1 MLRSHLVIF
10 VYGLKTQ
17 GKTIALVAAAGLV
30 VCIAVALVVRS
41 SAAGENFF
49 TSRGGRDDD
58 TGGPDPAVP
67 SPGGDV

>member
-49 TSRGGRDDD
+49 TSPRR
-58 TGGPDPAVP
+58 
-67 SPGGDV
+67 PG